1 MCSKTLVHLFDKYE
15 VALLALGESWINI
28 NEVEDSAI
36 AKSTRKQDEKD
47 MATKDSVLFGV
58 LSSKRKASKSEASYR
73 EQESSSPETD
83 CKCAKCKFNLG
94 DEKKCHIV
102 GEITNNGISKF
113 LSSKGDGM
121 LPGKYCMGF
130 HKKRQEEN
138 LITRKDMSST
148 RVQLGSNAK
157 IANTTCIR
165 KIAS

>member
-1 MCSKTLVHLFDKYE
+1 
-15 VALLALGESWINI
+15 
-28 NEVEDSAI
+28 
-36 AKSTRKQDEKD
+36 

-121 LPGKYCMGF
+121 LPGNIVWDF
-130 HKKRQEEN
+130 TKKD
-138 LITRKDMSST
+138 RKKT
-148 RVQLGSNAK
+148 
-157 IANTTCIR
+157 
-165 KIAS
+165 